1 MNDRNFPQK
10 DVVNI
15 NLLLRRSRFMK
26 ISDTKLLEE
35 TKKVAKQEQLK
46 TLELLTFLA
55 EVDRRM
61 AYVSLGYASLF
72 AYLTHELGYSGSEA
86 ALRVNAMRLIK
97 KVPAAQE
104 KIATGALTLS
114 TAASILS
121 FARTENVDVKELVGE
136 CEHKSTREVTKILED
151 RRELKKVE
159 FTIKLT
165 GSAAE
170 KFARLKKLFPE
181 LGDCELIES
190 VVEEKLT
197 RVKLNEKKIDEAKV
211 ENQQDVK
218 SSNTENRGYKRTA
231 ISRATLRTL
240 FTRAQN
246 QCEYVDK
253 KTMKR
258 CQESRQL
265 QSDHIYP
272 VAWGGTNHLANLR
285 ILCRTHN
292 LASAVS
298 CFGANKRNDF
308 SIAIGRRKI

>member
-1 MNDRNFPQK
+1 
-10 DVVNI
+10 
-15 NLLLRRSRFMK
+15 MK

-61 AYVSLGYASLF
+61 AYVRLGYTSLF
-72 AYLTHELGYSGSEA
+72 AYLTQELGYSGSEA

-114 TAASILS
+114 TAASIQS
-121 FARTENVDVKELVGE
+121 FARTENVDVKELVVE

-151 RRELKKVE
+151 RREIKKVE
-159 FTIKLT
+159 FTIRLT

-170 KFARLKKLFPE
+170 KFTRLKKHFPE

-197 RVKLNEKKIDEAKV
+197 RVKLNEKKIDEVKV
-211 ENQQDVK
+211 EDQQDVK
-218 SSNTENRGYKRTA
+218 NIHVDRDGYKRMA

-240 FTRAQN
+240 LTRAQN
-246 QCEYVDK
+246 QCEHIDK

-258 CQESRQL
+258 CQERRQL

-272 VAWGGTNHLANLR
+272 VAWGGANDLANLR

-292 LASAVS
+292 MASAVS
-298 CFGANKRNDF
+298 CFGIHKMSPVREGKNP
-308 SIAIGRRKI
+308 